1 MTYWIICSIRTN
13 GKGKKMN
20 KFRNVKIYF
29 INTNKKIIHEI
40 LSRIFYEDSLEC
52 ICFIEKISFTH
63 KWTIFSGLSALLYGK
78 STSFLVPSYVLRFT
92 FYYLPFHFPCPLQ
105 PQNIYNIFLRQ
116 LSMTIIYVASVL
128 YFCLTTIIFPTT
140 GVQKYFI
147 WCLVIEHIISP

>member
-1 MTYWIICSIRTN
+1 MGKVKKWISLETLKYISLIQIR
-13 GKGKKMN
+13 KLYMKS
-20 KFRNVKIYF
+20 FPEYF
-29 INTNKKIIHEI
+29 C
-40 LSRIFYEDSLEC
+40 EDSLEC

-63 KWTIFSGLSALLYGK
+63 KWTIFSGLSTLLYGK